1 MNSIELTFKL
11 FKEQKIID
19 AKQEVSYL
27 KNSFLHDVVNQVA
40 KELVGNQS
48 DNRELSNTH
57 YPDWLNYPSDL
68 TKQVLVEFNFDGDES
83 DSEMIAK
90 VADSYAKKFME
101 NNPSLVVYQIF
112 TLSDK
117 HKVQLFLNF
126 FVQFGY
132 LNKRFFAISLS
143 EAIDKQKT
151 SRNLSIIEW
160 KKKELSEIDSLLH
173 TEGTT
178 QVIQIEEDEEQTRKL
193 PTMQKVAL
201 SQLQL
206 KLDDLLTETVDSTVE
221 KQDDSME
228 KSGTSSHYNAKSN
241 SGRNLTQTV
250 NANDNEL
257 FLADKE
263 LITTLNLQILRL
275 EELNSK
281 LERKLIKAESEKS
294 KTGKIVDNKEN
305 DEIGLQDEFHQK
317 LLTLQTE
324 NNQLIKKI
332 AQLENER
339 SDYKQEIKA
348 KIEELMLLNKNYEN
362 QITEL
367 VQTIKIKEGLL
378 ADLKEKNKKFKQ
390 KKKIE
395 GPITL
400 VKPSHLQSDEEK
412 MEMSSSISEQNDLLN
427 DFPEPDFEDMTKK
440 KISSKEYKE
449 LIKTVGYIEHIWSI
463 YQTKLK
469 NMPVENMKEQI
480 ELEVLFEHID
490 EAAVETF
497 IFSHELS
504 EIKDQVMIKNS
515 VLLGRSTVVINNY
528 DLQSLRYIEKQ
539 YYLMNEAIKELSKV
553 EVKENN

>member
-19 AKQEVSYL
+19 AKQEVTYL

-40 KELVGNQS
+40 RELVGNPS
-48 DNRELSNTH
+48 DNHELSNVH

-83 DSEMIAK
+83 NSEMIAK
-90 VADSYAKKFME
+90 VADSYAQNFME

-132 LNKRFFAISLS
+132 LNKRFFAISLA

-151 SRNLSIIEW
+151 SRNLSIVEW

-221 KQDDSME
+221 KQGDSMD
-228 KSGTSSHYNAKSN
+228 KSGTSSYYNAKSN
-241 SGRNLTQTV
+241 SGRNLIQTV

-281 LERKLIKAESEKS
+281 LERKLIKAESEKI

-339 SDYKQEIKA
+339 SDYQQEIKA
-348 KIEELMLLNKNYEN
+348 KIEGLMLLNKNYEGRN
-362 QITEL
+362 TEL

-378 ADLKEKNKKFKQ
+378 DDLKEKNKKFKQ
-390 KKKIE
+390 KKIE

-469 NMPVENMKEQI
+469 NMPVENMKKQI
-480 ELEVLFEHID
+480 ELEVLFKHID
-490 EAAVETF
+490 EATVETF

-553 EVKENN
+553 ELKENN

>member
-11 FKEQKIID
+11 FKEQKILD
-19 AKQEVSYL
+19 AKQEVTYL

-40 KELVGNQS
+40 RELVGNQS
-48 DNRELSNTH
+48 DNHELSDVH

-90 VADSYAKKFME
+90 VADSYAQNFME

-132 LNKRFFAISLS
+132 LNKRFFAISLA
-143 EAIDKQKT
+143 EAINKQKT
-151 SRNLSIIEW
+151 TRNLSIVEW

-294 KTGKIVDNKEN
+294 KTGNIVDNKEN
-305 DEIGLQDEFHQK
+305 DEMGLQDEFQQK

-339 SDYKQEIKA
+339 LDYKQEIKV
-348 KIEELMLLNKNYEN
+348 KIEGLMLLNKNYEDQN
-362 QITEL
+362 AEL

-390 KKKIE
+390 KKKI
-395 GPITL
+395 
-400 VKPSHLQSDEEK
+400 
-412 MEMSSSISEQNDLLN
+412 
-427 DFPEPDFEDMTKK
+427 
-440 KISSKEYKE
+440 
-449 LIKTVGYIEHIWSI
+449 
-463 YQTKLK
+463 
-469 NMPVENMKEQI
+469 
-480 ELEVLFEHID
+480 
-490 EAAVETF
+490 
-497 IFSHELS
+497 
-504 EIKDQVMIKNS
+504 
-515 VLLGRSTVVINNY
+515 
-528 DLQSLRYIEKQ
+528 
-539 YYLMNEAIKELSKV
+539 
-553 EVKENN
+553 

>member
-1 MNSIELTFKL
+1 
-11 FKEQKIID
+11 
-19 AKQEVSYL
+19 
-27 KNSFLHDVVNQVA
+27 
-40 KELVGNQS
+40 
-48 DNRELSNTH
+48 
-57 YPDWLNYPSDL
+57 
-68 TKQVLVEFNFDGDES
+68 
-83 DSEMIAK
+83 MIAK
-90 VADSYAKKFME
+90 VADSYAQNFME

-126 FVQFGY
+126 FVEFGY
-132 LNKRFFAISLS
+132 LNKRFFAISLA

-151 SRNLSIIEW
+151 SRNLIIVEW

-173 TEGTT
+173 SEGTT
-178 QVIQIEEDEEQTRKL
+178 QVIQIEEDEEQTRQL

-250 NANDNEL
+250 NGNDTDL

-281 LERKLIKAESEKS
+281 LERKLIKSESEKS

-305 DEIGLQDEFHQK
+305 DEIGLQNEFHQK

-339 SDYKQEIKA
+339 FDYEQEIKV
-348 KIEELMLLNKNYEN
+348 KIEGLMLLNKNYEDQN
-362 QITEL
+362 TEL
-367 VQTIKIKEGLL
+367 AQTIKIKEGLL
-378 ADLKEKNKKFKQ
+378 ADLKEK
-390 KKKIE
+390 
-395 GPITL
+395 
-400 VKPSHLQSDEEK
+400 
-412 MEMSSSISEQNDLLN
+412 
-427 DFPEPDFEDMTKK
+427 
-440 KISSKEYKE
+440 
-449 LIKTVGYIEHIWSI
+449 
-463 YQTKLK
+463 
-469 NMPVENMKEQI
+469 
-480 ELEVLFEHID
+480 
-490 EAAVETF
+490 
-497 IFSHELS
+497 
-504 EIKDQVMIKNS
+504 IKN
-515 VLLGRSTVVINNY
+515 LNKR
-528 DLQSLRYIEKQ
+528 R
-539 YYLMNEAIKELSKV
+539 
-553 EVKENN
+553 

>member
-11 FKEQKIID
+11 FKEQKILD
-19 AKQEVSYL
+19 AKQEVTYL

-40 KELVGNQS
+40 RELVGNQS
-48 DNRELSNTH
+48 DNHELSDVH

-90 VADSYAKKFME
+90 VADSYAQNFME

-132 LNKRFFAISLS
+132 LNKRFFAISLA

-228 KSGTSSHYNAKSN
+228 KSGTNSHYNAKSN

-257 FLADKE
+257 FIADKE

-332 AQLENER
+332 AQIENER
-339 SDYKQEIKA
+339 SDYKQEIKV
-348 KIEELMLLNKNYEN
+348 KIEEFLF
-362 QITEL
+362 
-367 VQTIKIKEGLL
+367 KI
-378 ADLKEKNKKFKQ
+378 
-390 KKKIE
+390 
-395 GPITL
+395 
-400 VKPSHLQSDEEK
+400 
-412 MEMSSSISEQNDLLN
+412 
-427 DFPEPDFEDMTKK
+427 
-440 KISSKEYKE
+440 
-449 LIKTVGYIEHIWSI
+449 
-463 YQTKLK
+463 
-469 NMPVENMKEQI
+469 
-480 ELEVLFEHID
+480 
-490 EAAVETF
+490 
-497 IFSHELS
+497 
-504 EIKDQVMIKNS
+504 
-515 VLLGRSTVVINNY
+515 GRAHV
-528 DLQSLRYIEKQ
+528 
-539 YYLMNEAIKELSKV
+539 
-553 EVKENN
+553 

>member
-132 LNKRFFAISLS
+132 LNKRFFAISLA

-228 KSGTSSHYNAKSN
+228 KSGTNSHYNAKSN

-257 FLADKE
+257 FIADKE

-332 AQLENER
+332 AQIENER
-339 SDYKQEIKA
+339 SDYKQEIKV

-412 MEMSSSISEQNDLLN
+412 MEMLSSISEQNDLLN

-440 KISSKEYKE
+440 KISS
-449 LIKTVGYIEHIWSI
+449 
-463 YQTKLK
+463 
-469 NMPVENMKEQI
+469 
-480 ELEVLFEHID
+480 
-490 EAAVETF
+490 
-497 IFSHELS
+497 
-504 EIKDQVMIKNS
+504 
-515 VLLGRSTVVINNY
+515 
-528 DLQSLRYIEKQ
+528 
-539 YYLMNEAIKELSKV
+539 
-553 EVKENN
+553 